1 MKIIKRS
8 LEKISVTF
16 ALSVVL
22 HLIVILAIS
31 FNGEKEET
39 AYDLVKLPNAI
50 ALNMNGIGGNGKA
63 AKKAGSARPTIS
75 NGTGPAVST
84 TKTSSSSAVSAGNT
98 GNVGADGT
106 GEAGSKN
113 GVAGGTGDVEATYLS
128 AKQKYL
134 IEFRGLI
141 ENRKEYPLMARRR
154 GIEGIVIIGVT
165 IKKNGEVIDHKIVQ
179 ASGHEILDQSAL
191 NLVKKINSFK
201 AFPVELGNDAIEL
214 KFPIAFKLNS

>member
-1 MKIIKRS
+1 MKIFKRP
-8 LEKISVTF
+8 LDKITVSF
-16 ALSVVL
+16 AVSIVL
-22 HLIVILAIS
+22 HLIVISAIS
-31 FNGEKEET
+31 FNGEKEEK
-39 AYDLVKLPNAI
+39 AFDLVKLPNAI

-63 AKKAGSARPTIS
+63 VKKAGSMKPTIS
-75 NGTGPAVST
+75 NGTGPAVSA
-84 TKTSSSSAVSAGNT
+84 AVTPSAGRV
-98 GNVGADGT
+98 GNVGAEGAAGT

-113 GVAGGTGDVEATYLS
+113 GVAGGSGDVEATYLS

-154 GIEGIVIIGVT
+154 GIEGIVVIGVT
-165 IKKNGEVIDHKIVQ
+165 IRKNGEVIDHKIVQ

-191 NLVKKINSFK
+191 NLVKKINAFK
-201 AFPVELGNDAIEL
+201 AFPAELGNNDIEL